1 MFTKRFVVVLLFV
14 LAFTA
19 LLNSPKATS
28 MPAPTPQ
35 ENQFTVVQA
44 ILPKTNG
51 EPMNVSMRVDSR
63 TGRAWVLGLKNTTM
77 NPGEQ
82 PRPAY
87 MWLAVPEEK

>member
-1 MFTKRFVVVLLFV
+1 MFTKRIVVVSLFV
-14 LAFTA
+14 LAFLA

-35 ENQFTVVQA
+35 ENQFTVVQGL
-44 ILPKTNG
+44 LPRING
-51 EPMNVSMRVDSR
+51 EPINVSMRVDSR
-63 TGRAWVLGLKNTTM
+63 TGRAWVLGLKNVTT

-82 PRPAY
+82 PRSLY